1 MTFPIVDRP
10 DTGADPSVPVRHAV
24 IFDLDGV
31 VVDSFA
37 VMSEAFAIAYAEVVG
52 DGPAP
57 FEEYRRHL
65 GRYFPDIM
73 RIMDLPLEME
83 EPFVRES
90 YRLAG
95 EVQVFPGVT
104 ELLVTLRARG
114 LRLAIATGKSGPR
127 ARSLLDDLGLLPFF
141 EHVIGSDEV
150 ARPKPAPDIVRHAL
164 NLMDVP
170 PERAI
175 MIGDAP
181 TDLASARGAGVA
193 SAAALW
199 APPDDI
205 GELLAAGPDV
215 VLRQPADLL
224 ALCPSVPGR

>member
-1 MTFPIVDRP
+1 MAVPSIARP
-10 DTGADPSVPVRHAV
+10 DTPIATAVSAKDAV

-73 RIMDLPLEME
+73 RIMDLPLAME

-95 EVQVFPGVT
+95 EVTVFDGVT
-104 ELLVTLRARG
+104 ELLLTLRARG

-127 ARSLLDDLGLLPFF
+127 ARSLLDTLGLLPFF
-141 EHVIGSDEV
+141 EHVIGSDEI
-150 ARPKPAPDIVRHAL
+150 ARPKPAPDIVEKAL
-164 NLMDVP
+164 SLLGVQAD
-170 PERAI
+170 RAI

-181 TDLASARGAGVA
+181 TDLASAQGAGVA
-193 SAAALW
+193 SAAAMW
-199 APPDDI
+199 APPEDVDA
-205 GELLAAGPDV
+205 LLAGNPDV
-215 VLRQPADLL
+215 VLQHPLDLL
-224 ALCPSVPGR
+224 ALCPPVARR